1 MSVDRGA
8 TSDLKFRITIVL
20 ERDARKIYDKCVTD
34 FDIFVDPDVQLSWV
48 LSECIRGFGE
58 HLPIIG
64 LRQVQL

>member
-1 MSVDRGA
+1 MSVGRG
-8 TSDLKFRITIVL
+8 TNSDLKFRLTVVL
-20 ERDARKIYDKCVTD
+20 ERGARKIYDKCVTD

-64 LRQVQL
+64 LRKV